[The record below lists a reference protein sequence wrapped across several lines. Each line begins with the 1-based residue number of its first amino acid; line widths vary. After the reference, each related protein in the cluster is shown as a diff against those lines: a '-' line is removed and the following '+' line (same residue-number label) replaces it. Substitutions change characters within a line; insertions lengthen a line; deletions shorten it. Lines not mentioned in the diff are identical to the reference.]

1 MWICLYEMWVLHESN
16 VGITARKAFV
26 FRTVNFLLPG
36 TARRVQKN
44 TQYQQATPLDCH
56 TGFLSVSP
64 PAACQGESLKP
75 LKIKRW
81 RNRRNEKRDSF
92 YRRCICR
99 KCNRCKY
106 DVHFTGEQK
115 ISGGNRTW

>member
-1 MWICLYEMWVLHESN
+1 MWICLHKMWLLYESN

-36 TARRVQKN
+36 IARRVQTN

-75 LKIKRW
+75 LKLKDGETGGMKNVIHFIAGVFVG
-81 RNRRNEKRDSF
+81 SVIGVSTM
-92 YRRCICR
+92 CILQVN
-99 KCNRCKY
+99 K
-106 DVHFTGEQK
+106 K
-115 ISGGNRTW
+115 IGRSQQ